1 MTRLFRTA
9 VALLFVAAL
18 APSLPA
24 AENDKEK
31 EKDKKEEKRRQ
42 QEQKAAARQE
52 RQYEKLR
59 QFALQ
64 LYENDAEFRDAADLE
79 FEKLMREH
87 SETAFNTNISRRS
100 VTVAV
105 QEDRFRRHFHL
116 YDNLAAQLY
125 VNSVGQRL
133 APRDTDKL
141 FAIRL
146 VPSPIPSA
154 QTLAT
159 GTIYLSTG
167 LVAMLE
173 SEAQLAYV
181 IAHEMAHVTRDHWKL
196 KCIMR
201 LAEPEYNQ
209 KQATKTAWLAA
220 LVGGAGAAIGAATSR
235 SAEGAAA
242 GAAAGLVAGA
252 VAGMI
257 LNPMSNVDF
266 DKVQEDEADREAF
279 RILLSANYDVGEIPR
294 LYLAL
299 QNVVNLDSRAS
310 LGFIGNRRRIRERL
324 DNCKDLIEKAY
335 KAEIDLKK
343 SKGELVGD
351 NPQFRHLMAELKRD
365 NGIMAYYYDMF
376 AVARSNL
383 AEAVAL
389 RSNDPAAQYYYG
401 KVLQLVGRT
410 PEEKRAADE
419 AFRLAAQYDTRGQNF
434 GAHLYRALSL
444 MGDLSAVDRK
454 QVIDEL
460 QAYVNAY
467 LRHADFT
474 LRGFGLLP
482 PNLDSVYDYLTMLGE
497 SQWTPA
503 LPEGAGLLTL
513 TARQA
518 AQADSAAP
526 TAEVQAPSAAAP
538 AVVPASAPG
547 AAGKRPAA
555 PAPATRRK

>member
-1 MTRLFRTA
+1 MTRLLR
-9 VALLFVAAL
+9 AAIAFIFIVTL
-18 APSLPA
+18 APALPA
-24 AENDKEK
+24 ADKDKEK
-31 EKDKKEEKRRQ
+31 EKEKKEEKRRQ
-42 QEQKAAARQE
+42 QEQRAAARQE

-59 QFALQ
+59 QFAIQ
-64 LYENDAEFRDAADLE
+64 LYENDPEFRDAVDLE

-133 APRDTDKL
+133 SPKDTDKL

-181 IAHEMAHVTRDHWKL
+181 IAHEMAHVTKDHWKL
-196 KCIMR
+196 KCILK
-201 LAEPEYNQ
+201 LAEPEYNE
-209 KQATKTAWLAA
+209 KQAAKRAWLAA
-220 LVGGAGAAIGAATSR
+220 LVTGAGAAVGAASTR
-235 SAEGAAA
+235 SGEGAAA

-335 KAEIDLKK
+335 KAEIELKK

-376 AVARSNL
+376 SVARSNL
-383 AEAVAL
+383 SEAVAL

-454 QVIDEL
+454 QVIEEL

-497 SQWTPA
+497 SQWIPT
-503 LPEGAGLLTL
+503 LPEGSGMLTL
-513 TARQA
+513 AARQA
-518 AQADSAAP
+518 AQAETAAP
-526 TAEVQAPSAAAP
+526 AAEAQAQPAAEP
-538 AVVPASAPG
+538 AVVPVSAP
-547 AAGKRPAA
+547 PAA
-555 PAPATRRK
+555 ARKPAAQAPANRRK

>member
-1 MTRLFRTA
+1 MKRWLSLALVFCLAA
-9 VALLFVAAL
+9 VASPGLYG
-18 APSLPA
+18 
-24 AENDKEK
+24 AEKDKKDEK
-31 EKDKKEEKRRQ
+31 EKKEEKRRQ
-42 QEQKAAARQE
+42 QEQRAAARQE

-64 LYENDAEFRDAADLE
+64 MYENDPEFRDAVEAE
-79 FEKLMREH
+79 YEKLMREH

-100 VTVAV
+100 VVISV

-116 YDNLAAQLY
+116 YDNLAAQHY
-125 VNSVGQRL
+125 VNTVGQRL
-133 APRDTDKL
+133 APRDSDKL

-181 IAHEMAHVTRDHWKL
+181 IAHEMAHVTKDHWKL
-196 KCIMR
+196 KCMLR
-201 LAEPEYNQ
+201 LAEPEYNE
-209 KQATKTAWLAA
+209 KQAAKRAWLAA
-220 LVGGAGAAIGAATSR
+220 LIGGAGAAIGAAATR
-235 SAEGAAA
+235 SGEGAAT
-242 GAAAGLVAGA
+242 GAVVGLAAGSI
-252 VAGMI
+252 AGMI

-266 DKVQEDEADREAF
+266 DRVQEDEADREAF

-299 QNVVNLDSRAS
+299 QNTVNLDSRAS

-324 DNCKDLIEKAY
+324 ENCKDLIEKAY
-335 KAEIDLKK
+335 KAEIDLKR

-383 AEAVAL
+383 SEAVAL
-389 RSNDPAAQYYYG
+389 RSNDPTAQYYYG

-434 GAHLYRALSL
+434 GSHLHRALSL

-454 QVIDEL
+454 QVIEEL
-460 QAYVNAY
+460 QAYVNSY

-474 LRGFGLLP
+474 LRGAGLLP

-497 SQWTPA
+497 SQWTPT
-503 LPEGAGLLTL
+503 LPENAGLLTL
-513 TARQA
+513 SAKKE
-518 AQADSAAP
+518 AQPEPATPA
-526 TAEVQAPSAAAP
+526 VQAPAQPAPAP
-538 AVVPASAPG
+538 AVVPASSGGAP
-547 AAGKRPAA
+547 AKKPAVAA
-555 PAPATRRK
+555 PAIRRK